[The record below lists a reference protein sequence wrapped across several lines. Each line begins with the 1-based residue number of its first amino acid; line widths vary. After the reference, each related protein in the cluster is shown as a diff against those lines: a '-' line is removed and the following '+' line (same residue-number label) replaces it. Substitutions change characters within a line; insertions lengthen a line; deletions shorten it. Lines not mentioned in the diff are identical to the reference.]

1 MILVTMN
8 EREQV
13 FRCKNIVALTY
24 LFSPTLKKMVYLTK
38 TGKEN
43 ITSFQT
49 GPLLLSFLRS
59 LNPFYIG

>member
-1 MILVTMN
+1 MN
-8 EREQV
+8 ERKQV

-24 LFSPTLKKMVYLTK
+24 FFSPTLRYGIPYKN

-49 GPLLLSFLRS
+49 GPLLLSF
-59 LNPFYIG
+59 